1 MYSDGGDGV
10 EAWAWPRS
18 GPVGRQQRGSRR
30 CLPLGGVLRSV
41 GGRGLR
47 EDLLP
52 LSLLEK
58 VLSCFSRVSG
68 YGTGSPVFLPRP

>member
-1 MYSDGGDGV
+1 MYGDGGDGV

-41 GGRGLR
+41 GGGLR
-47 EDLLP
+47 EDPLP

-58 VLSCFSRVSG
+58 ILSCFSRVSG
-68 YGTGSPVFLPRP
+68 LPRP